1 MGTAND
7 FSLPAL
13 RLDDRDTVPD
23 LSANDS
29 DSYEKIANDG
39 SENASLENT
48 DVQLIN
54 KKSTFS
60 ELIQGQQESDSDSIV
75 KTNSEETEGSRTM
88 LIEKVQRDVVAEET
102 SNSNTASGI
111 IFSPICVAKK
121 SVAEQTAEGSTAR
134 DLSLSAEVVHCIP
147 LLEGSSPSASFTVVQ
162 RDPDNVRTTITSTN
176 ADDSEPFNVGEN
188 KTASNKTG
196 DNNIILGTP
205 PLPPPI
211 SLLAPHSS
219 PPYIGATSTS
229 EDQSY
234 QQPSSRAATMYPALE
249 QPINENIN
257 VPQIVTTAPSTPV
270 KLFPEPST
278 ATIPLS
284 SSSLNV
290 ITQHLLNNI
299 GETFAAHQQ
308 QQQQTQIIYQ
318 QHHQQIIAN
327 GTPTPSS
334 KRSIRLELVE
344 DHKASE
350 KPHKREG
357 SILSSFSLRRSYRPR
372 SGSFGS
378 FNPLGASESAPKTQ
392 QGHSPVL
399 VSKNNKSNSDRNSN
413 SSQLQHPLSKEVSK
427 GSITVSWY
435 DGTTTAELQEHV
447 RISIIRKLGKD
458 VENIRLLD
466 YGQEHPDDE
475 STEVVLSP
483 HIPSGSKF
491 IVKYT
496 PAPPPTPVRTVYKYG
511 EQAPDSP
518 SAALTPSP
526 SVPNLNLD
534 AADNA
539 PIYRSISTSRRSIDF
554 INGQQTGAIQ
564 EEIDGSHSAPSS
576 PPLLPNAKGKTLST
590 TTTSISTSR
599 GSVKEKVV
607 VVQATQTQ
615 IKRHVIFMMANYF
628 VLFLSIIAIS
638 AELHERAPKWMNEQL
653 SQVHACAVD
662 RDTLFE
668 CVSNGNI
675 SGLIASIA
683 LWMSKTK
690 ITSRIFLFGFRTR
703 NELWTVVYE
712 SFVTSFCWGFSYLF
726 IRRGLNPDTQQ
737 NFLGKYWKDCV
748 YGSLAGFNA
757 AFMKAVL
764 KNLIPK
770 EAVEEVFMETQQ
782 LSIINIIGR
791 LFKHR

>member
-1 MGTAND
+1 
-7 FSLPAL
+7 
-13 RLDDRDTVPD
+13 
-23 LSANDS
+23 
-29 DSYEKIANDG
+29 
-39 SENASLENT
+39 
-48 DVQLIN
+48 
-54 KKSTFS
+54 
-60 ELIQGQQESDSDSIV
+60 
-75 KTNSEETEGSRTM
+75 
-88 LIEKVQRDVVAEET
+88 
-102 SNSNTASGI
+102 
-111 IFSPICVAKK
+111 
-121 SVAEQTAEGSTAR
+121 
-134 DLSLSAEVVHCIP
+134 
-147 LLEGSSPSASFTVVQ
+147 
-162 RDPDNVRTTITSTN
+162 
-176 ADDSEPFNVGEN
+176 
-188 KTASNKTG
+188 
-196 DNNIILGTP
+196 
-205 PLPPPI
+205 
-211 SLLAPHSS
+211 
-219 PPYIGATSTS
+219 
-229 EDQSY
+229 
-234 QQPSSRAATMYPALE
+234 MYPALE

-278 ATIPLS
+278 AAIPLS

-299 GETFAAHQQ
+299 GETFAAHQQQ

-344 DHKASE
+344 DQKNPE

-378 FNPLGASESAPKTQ
+378 FNPLVASESAPKTQ

-399 VSKNNKSNSDRNSN
+399 VSKNNKSNSDRNIS
-413 SSQLQHPLSKEVSK
+413 SSQLQHPFSKEVSK

-447 RISIIRKLGKD
+447 RNSIVRKLGKD
-458 VENIRLLD
+458 VENIRLMD

-526 SVPNLNLD
+526 SVSNLNLD
-534 AADNA
+534 AADNV
-539 PIYRSISTSRRSIDF
+539 PIYKAISTSRRSIDF

-564 EEIDGSHSAPSS
+564 EEIDGTHSASSS

-737 NFLGKYWKDCV
+737 NFLAKYWKDCV

-791 LFKHR
+791 LFKHH